1 MKRVSTGSSEQ
12 RTNTADFRTSES
24 QAPPRDLSHRLPGV
38 AGRTLHLWQTLQGGS
53 AVANCTRRKLDA
65 ILAANV
71 VGYSPLTRGN
81 EEGTHRALCAYVDDI
96 TALIDRHNVKVT
108 HFAAEDVLANEAIQ

>member
-1 MKRVSTGSSEQ
+1 M
-12 RTNTADFRTSES
+12 
-24 QAPPRDLSHRLPGV
+24 
-38 AGRTLHLWQTLQGGS
+38 
-53 AVANCTRRKLDA
+53 ANCTRRKLDA

-96 TALIDRHNVKVT
+96 TVLIDRHNGKVM
-108 HFAAEDVLANEAIQ
+108 HFAAEDVLANQAIQ